1 MFDRNLLHRHQRAC
15 CTLVALSDAVRKSH
29 GGFADI
35 VVLLIHLDRRTGK
48 DLSDFLRRAP
58 RNKRVVLARNHALF
72 DQLAN
77 QNRPQVLIEA
87 HVRQRHRAKL
97 SRRLVELRELVD
109 VCGG

>member
-15 CTLVALSDAVRKSH
+15 CTLVALGDAVRKSY

-35 VVLLIHLDRRTGK
+35 VVLLIHLDRRTHQ
-48 DLSDFLRRAP
+48 DLGDFLCRAP
-58 RNKRVVLARNHALF
+58 CDKRVVLARDHALF

-77 QNRPQVLIEA
+77 QHRTQVLIEA

-97 SRRLVELRELVD
+97 SRRLVELREFVD